1 MLCVSFSCATCVARP
16 SAPRPAGALAS
27 CWRSQRIYPAPGRRE
42 IAGPG
47 SEGRSRTILGGCQG
61 ACPLIGAG
69 VGRGGSRARRRLRSS
84 GAQRISRSLGL
95 SPLSFFFEL
104 RSETTWP
111 DWSGPPSA
119 SSLSATSFS
128 LLIRAGCP
136 PSPSFHLQPKRIRVD
151 RDRNPAPSLSSRLS
165 FRAALIRSGRLERSL
180 LPFHSPRYLFC
191 VSSVAP
197 SNAWPDWSRDLSPP
211 LSALHLFTFRVHPQ
225 TFCPTGAEF
234 SPHPF
239 VGYLFRV

>member
-95 SPLSFFFEL
+95 SPLLILFSSFAQ
-104 RSETTWP
+104 RRP
-111 DWSGPPSA
+111 GPTGADHHP
-119 SSLSATSFS
+119 
-128 LLIRAGCP
+128 
-136 PSPSFHLQPKRIRVD
+136 
-151 RDRNPAPSLSSRLS
+151 
-165 FRAALIRSGRLERSL
+165 
-180 LPFHSPRYLFC
+180 
-191 VSSVAP
+191 
-197 SNAWPDWSRDLSPP
+197 PP
-211 LSALHLFTFRVHPQ
+211 LSAPPRFRPSHPPGSVTYFIGQ
-225 TFCPTGAEF
+225 SPTWCPEPHRRQLCSNTHSVLRSLARCSSRCTGGLLAPAPAAPPPL
-234 SPHPF
+234 SAS
-239 VGYLFRV
+239 GKA